1 MKKTVLRSYARLIA
15 RIGINVKKGQEVIVN
30 AELDCPEFVEM
41 LVKECYIAGAG
52 KVTVEWSHQ
61 PVTKI
66 NIERRSLE
74 VLSKME
80 EWEIEKLRHR
90 TEVLPATIYLMS
102 EDPDGLN
109 GIDKEKYQRSTQAR
123 YKVIKPFRD
132 KMDNRY
138 QWCIAAVPGKAWAK
152 KIFPDMRVNA
162 AKEKLWEAI
171 LKTSRVDPEG
181 NSDPIKNWQN
191 HNEELKNR
199 CVYLNSLGIE
209 ALHYKT
215 DRGTDLTVGM
225 ISDAE
230 FLGGGEYTLQGNFF
244 NPNIPSEEVFITPR
258 KGKADGIV
266 YATKPLSYRG
276 ELIENFYFRF
286 ENGKVVEAHAE
297 KNDKLLNLMINVD
310 EGAAYLGEC
319 ALVPDSSPI
328 NRTGILFYN
337 TLFDEN
343 AVCHLALGEGFTNT
357 IKNFD
362 KYSLDEL
369 HEKGVNES
377 MIHEDFMIGD
387 ETLNITATTFKGE
400 TIEIFRNG
408 EWAF

>member
-1 MKKTVLRSYARLIA
+1 
-15 RIGINVKKGQEVIVN
+15 
-30 AELDCPEFVEM
+30 
-41 LVKECYIAGAG
+41 
-52 KVTVEWSHQ
+52 
-61 PVTKI
+61 
-66 NIERRSLE
+66 
-74 VLSKME
+74 
-80 EWEIEKLRHR
+80 
-90 TEVLPATIYLMS
+90 
-102 EDPDGLN
+102 
-109 GIDKEKYQRSTQAR
+109 
-123 YKVIKPFRD
+123 
-132 KMDNRY
+132 
-138 QWCIAAVPGKAWAK
+138 
-152 KIFPDMRVNA
+152 MRVNA